1 MTPSR
6 AAPSRAQIPPSY
18 SASPVQQT
26 YDTSFKHH
34 IQTSPGSPSASRT
47 FRPAQASLSASHLAY
62 LPRFKD
68 ESITDGLVSP
78 GGTLLSH
85 YINLYHLD
93 HLSTSINLISNYTP
107 VDTRIE
113 ELLKLGL
120 EEYMCDAL
128 VQAMAVDKGS

>member
-1 MTPSR
+1 MR
-6 AAPSRAQIPPSY
+6 
-18 SASPVQQT
+18 
-26 YDTSFKHH
+26 
-34 IQTSPGSPSASRT
+34 
-47 FRPAQASLSASHLAY
+47 ASLMGWCL
-62 LPRFKD
+62 
-68 ESITDGLVSP
+68 LV
-78 GGTLLSH
+78 GH

-128 VQAMAVDKGS
+128 VEAMAVDKGS